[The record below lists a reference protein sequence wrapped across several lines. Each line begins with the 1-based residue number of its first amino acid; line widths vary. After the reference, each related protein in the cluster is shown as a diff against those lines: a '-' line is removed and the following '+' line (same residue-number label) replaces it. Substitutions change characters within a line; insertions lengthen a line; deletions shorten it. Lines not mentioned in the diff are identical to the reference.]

1 MDSQDFSDEY
11 SDISSVVSSD
21 EISILSK
28 DTDEEAEEI
37 VATSLEPYQ
46 FEPIDANTSDT
57 TDEDESSSD
66 EEPVEKL
73 PDDMS
78 WYDYST
84 TTCQLIFQFLQVPL
98 WKL

>member
-1 MDSQDFSDEY
+1 MKKLRKLLQ
-11 SDISSVVSSD
+11 
-21 EISILSK
+21 LLLNP
-28 DTDEEAEEI
+28 
-37 VATSLEPYQ
+37 TSLSHW
-46 FEPIDANTSDT
+46 IDSNASDT

-66 EEPVEKL
+66 EELVEKL

>member
-1 MDSQDFSDEY
+1 MDSLDFSDEY

-21 EISILSK
+21 EIRK

-37 VATSLEPYQ
+37 TAISLEPYQ
-46 FEPIDANTSDT
+46 FEPIDANISDT

-66 EEPVEKL
+66 EEPIEKL

-84 TTCQLIFQFLQVPL
+84 ITFQLIFQFLQVPL